1 MIEFIALQRAK
12 TENSVTLFENSI
24 TEAEENQENSRE
36 K

>member
-12 TENSVTLFENSI
+12 TENSATLFENSI
-24 TEAEENQENSRE
+24 TEAVGNQENSGE